1 MLPATAFD
9 VDRQLVHLEIGISA
23 DANQKLVDPLMG
35 GVLQFTPLKK
45 LLKEKLNWFDLLS

>member
-45 LLKEKLNWFDLLS
+45 LLKEKLN